1 MKNLQKSLLTPMLL
15 FALASIMTGLYT
27 GLYDSSFNNFLD
39 FGYQISEI
47 TRGALEFPREFP
59 GFLIVFVITA
69 LLFMTDSRIA
79 SLSALLIAASFLG
92 QSFLAPGVGT
102 LVIWMVLWSV
112 GTHLYMCI
120 APCISLRLASEGKE
134 GSLLGK
140 LASLESL
147 GSLLGMLIVFVGAS
161 HFHFS
166 FQVLFTIACVCALL
180 AAVAL
185 FLIKPEPVRRQR
197 QLILKKKYTV
207 FYILNIF
214 FGARKQIFL
223 TFAPWVLIKVF
234 HAEVSTFAI
243 LGIIGTILSLFFR
256 PILGRAIDALGEK
269 KIIAFE
275 SISLIV
281 VCIFYGCSEMWFAH
295 SMAKYV
301 IMACYITDQI
311 LFSVR
316 IARTTYLNRI
326 ADHPDEIAPTF
337 SMGVTMDHAVAMLIP
352 FAGGLLWAQC
362 GYMWLFLA
370 AALLAFLNLIAALF
384 ITDRKPMTD
393 TV

>member
-39 FGYQISEI
+39 FGYQISEV

-102 LVIWMVLWSV
+102 LVIWMVLWSI

-147 GSLLGMLIVFVGAS
+147 GSLLGMLIVFVGAA

-180 AAVAL
+180 AAAAL

-197 QLILKKKYTV
+197 QLILKKE
-207 FYILNIF
+207 IH
-214 FGARKQIFL
+214 R
-223 TFAPWVLIKVF
+223 VL
-234 HAEVSTFAI
+234 
-243 LGIIGTILSLFFR
+243 
-256 PILGRAIDALGEK
+256 
-269 KIIAFE
+269 
-275 SISLIV
+275 
-281 VCIFYGCSEMWFAH
+281 
-295 SMAKYV
+295 
-301 IMACYITDQI
+301 
-311 LFSVR
+311 
-316 IARTTYLNRI
+316 
-326 ADHPDEIAPTF
+326 HP
-337 SMGVTMDHAVAMLIP
+337 
-352 FAGGLLWAQC
+352 
-362 GYMWLFLA
+362 
-370 AALLAFLNLIAALF
+370 
-384 ITDRKPMTD
+384 
-393 TV
+393 